1 MQRNYDRS
9 NGLGV
14 NQNGKRTQMRS
25 SQLFG
30 KTLRQAPGDA
40 ENISHQ
46 LLTRAGFIQQI
57 ASGIFSLQPLGNRS
71 ITKIR
76 NIIREEMDRAG
87 GQEINMPVVQPRS
100 LWEESGRAETFVPP
114 LAGFEDRRERDMVIA
129 PTHEETATAMARS
142 GVTSYRDLP
151 FTIYQIQTKFR
162 DETRPRGGLLRVREF
177 EMKDAYSF
185 DADEEGMDKSF
196 QAMVV
201 AYKRIFKRCGLD
213 VVMVE
218 ADSGGIGG
226 KDSNEFV
233 LLTESGEDTILMSN
247 ESEYAANVEKATFI
261 KKEFPIGELGEI
273 EEFAT
278 PGIKTI
284 DELAKAEGVSKSKTA
299 KAVFYSVDGEVVVV
313 TIRGDYDVNETKLR
327 NLLGGSEPRLATPE
341 EVKAAGLVAGSASAV
356 GLEGMRSIVDDSIT
370 MGSNYLAGANKEGF
384 HLRNTNLGRD
394 FKAHILGDIA
404 EAKKGYLSPDGKGKL
419 IAKRGIEVGHVFKL
433 GNVYSS
439 KMGAEFTDEDGAQNE
454 ILMGCYGIGVGRL
467 LAAAVESNHDDF
479 GMVLPQAIAP
489 YDVYLAGLGLD
500 DADISGKAEQ
510 LYNDLMDAGYEVLF
524 DDRDAPPGV
533 KFKDAD
539 LLGIPSRVVISSRS
553 LQNGGVEV
561 KARTCKDSAI
571 VAEGDAIDAVK
582 KILG

>member
-1 MQRNYDRS
+1 
-9 NGLGV
+9 
-14 NQNGKRTQMRS
+14 MRS

-40 ENISHQ
+40 ENISHK

-57 ASGIFSLQPLGNRS
+57 AAGIFSLQPLGNRS

-87 GQEINMPVVQPRS
+87 GQEINMPVIQPRD

-114 LAGFEDRRERDMVIA
+114 LATFEDRRERQMIIA
-129 PTHEETATAMARS
+129 PTHEETATAMARAS
-142 GVTSYRDLP
+142 ITSYRDLP

-185 DADEEGMDKSF
+185 DADEEGLERSF
-196 QAMVV
+196 QAMVA

-213 VVMVE
+213 VVMVD

-233 LLTESGEDTILMSN
+233 LLAESGDDTILMSD
-247 ESEYAANVEKATFI
+247 ESDYAANVEKAEFI
-261 KKEFPIGELGEI
+261 KKEFPTGDLCEV

-278 PGIKTI
+278 PDIKTI
-284 DELAKAEGVSKSKTA
+284 EALAKLEGVSRSKTA
-299 KAVFYSVDGEVVVV
+299 KAVFYSVDGEVVIV

-327 NLLGGSEPRLATPE
+327 NLLGGSVPRLATPE

-356 GLEGMRSIVDDSIT
+356 GLQGVKSIVDDSIT
-370 MGSNYLAGANKEGF
+370 MGSNYLAGANKAGF
-384 HLRNTNLGRD
+384 HLRNVNFPRD
-394 FKAHILGDIA
+394 FKADILGDIA
-404 EAKKGYLSPDGKGKL
+404 EAKKGYPSPDGKGKL
-419 IAKRGIEVGHVFKL
+419 IAKRGIELGHVFKL

-439 KMGAEFTDEDGAQNE
+439 KMGARYTDEDGQQNDV
-454 ILMGCYGIGVGRL
+454 LMGCYGIGIGRM
-467 LAAAVESNHDDF
+467 LAAAVEAYHDDF
-479 GMVLPQAIAP
+479 GMVLPSAIAP
-489 YDVYLAGLGLD
+489 YDIYLAGLNLE
-500 DADISGKAEQ
+500 DADISGKAEM
-510 LYNDLMDAGYEVLF
+510 LYESLQDAGFDVLF

-539 LLGIPSRVVISSRS
+539 LMGIPVRVVISSRS
-553 LQNGGVEV
+553 MGNGGVEV
-561 KARTCKDSAI
+561 KARAEKESEI
-571 VAEGDAIDAVK
+571 VSEPDVIEAVRK
-582 KILG
+582 LLG

>member
-1 MQRNYDRS
+1 
-9 NGLGV
+9 
-14 NQNGKRTQMRS
+14 MRS
-25 SQLFG
+25 SRLFG

-40 ENISHQ
+40 ENISHK

-57 ASGIFSLQPLGNRS
+57 AAGIFSLQPLGNRS

-87 GQEINMPVVQPRS
+87 GQEINMPVIQPRD

-114 LAGFEDRRERDMVIA
+114 LATFEDRRERQMIIA
-129 PTHEETATAMARS
+129 PTHEETATAMARAS
-142 GVTSYRDLP
+142 ITSYRDLP

-185 DADEEGMDKSF
+185 DADEEGLERSF
-196 QAMVV
+196 QAMVA

-213 VVMVE
+213 VVMVD

-233 LLTESGEDTILMSN
+233 LLAESGDDTILMSD
-247 ESEYAANVEKATFI
+247 ESDYAANVEKAEFI
-261 KKEFPIGELGEI
+261 KKEFPIGDLCEV

-278 PGIKTI
+278 PDIKTI
-284 DELAKAEGVSKSKTA
+284 EALAKLEGVSRSKTA
-299 KAVFYSVDGEVVVV
+299 KAVFYSVDGEVVIV

-327 NLLGGSEPRLATPE
+327 NLLGGSVPRLATPE

-356 GLEGMRSIVDDSIT
+356 GLQGVKSIVDDSIT
-370 MGSNYLAGANKEGF
+370 MGSNYLAGANKAGF
-384 HLRNTNLGRD
+384 HLRNVNFPRD
-394 FKAHILGDIA
+394 FKADILGDIA
-404 EAKKGYLSPDGKGKL
+404 EAKKGYPSPDGKGKL
-419 IAKRGIEVGHVFKL
+419 IAKRGIELGHVFKL

-439 KMGAEFTDEDGAQNE
+439 KMGARYTDEDGQQNDV
-454 ILMGCYGIGVGRL
+454 LMGCYGIGIGRM
-467 LAAAVESNHDDF
+467 LAAAVEAYHDDF
-479 GMVLPQAIAP
+479 GMVLPSAIAP
-489 YDVYLAGLGLD
+489 YDIYLAGLNLE
-500 DADISGKAEQ
+500 DADISGKAEM
-510 LYNDLMDAGYEVLF
+510 LYESLQDAGFDVLF

-539 LLGIPSRVVISSRS
+539 LMGIPVRVVISSRS
-553 LQNGGVEV
+553 MGNGGVEV
-561 KARTCKDSAI
+561 KARAEKESEI
-571 VAEGDAIDAVK
+571 VSEPDVIEAVRK
-582 KILG
+582 LLG

>member
-1 MQRNYDRS
+1 
-9 NGLGV
+9 
-14 NQNGKRTQMRS
+14 MRS

-30 KTLRQAPGDA
+30 KTLRQAPADA
-40 ENISHQ
+40 ENVSHK

-57 ASGIFSLQPLGNRS
+57 ATGIFSLQPLGNRS

-100 LWEESGRAETFVPP
+100 LWEESGRADTFVPP
-114 LAGFEDRRERDMVIA
+114 LARFEDRREREMIIA
-129 PTHEETATAMARS
+129 PTHEETATAMARGS
-142 GVTSYRDLP
+142 VTSYRDLP

-185 DADEEGMDKSF
+185 DADEEGMDRSF
-196 QAMVV
+196 QAMVG

-213 VVMVE
+213 VIMVD

-233 LLTESGEDTILMSN
+233 LLTESGEDTILMST
-247 ESEYAANVEKATFI
+247 ESDYAANVEKAEFI
-261 KKEFPIGELGEI
+261 KKASPIGDLGEV

-356 GLEGMRSIVDDSIT
+356 GLKGMRSVVDDSIT

-384 HLRNTNLGRD
+384 HLRNVNFERD
-394 FKAHILGDIA
+394 FKADILGDIA

-433 GNVYSS
+433 GNAYSS
-439 KMGAEFTDEDGAQNE
+439 KMGAEFTTEDGDQNE

-479 GMVLPQAIAP
+479 GMVLPRAIAP
-489 YDVYLAGLGLD
+489 YDVYLAGLNLN
-500 DADISGKAEQ
+500 DADIAGKAEQ
-510 LYNDLMDAGYEVLF
+510 LYESLLDAGYDVLF
-524 DDRDAPPGV
+524 DDRDIAPGV

-539 LLGIPSRVVISSRS
+539 LLGVPARVVISSRS
-553 LQNGGVEV
+553 LDNGGIEV
-561 KARTCKDSAI
+561 KARSSKDSQI
-571 VAEGDAIDAVK
+571 VAEADMIDAVQK
-582 KILG
+582 LFDESTE

>member
-1 MQRNYDRS
+1 
-9 NGLGV
+9 
-14 NQNGKRTQMRS
+14 MRS

-40 ENISHQ
+40 ENISHK

-57 ASGIFSLQPLGNRS
+57 AAGIFSLQPLGNRS

-76 NIIREEMDRAG
+76 DIIREEMDRAG
-87 GQEINMPVVQPRS
+87 GQEINMPVIQPRD

-114 LAGFEDRRERDMVIA
+114 LATFEDRRERQMIIA
-129 PTHEETATAMARS
+129 PTHEETATAMARAS
-142 GVTSYRDLP
+142 VTSYRDLP

-185 DADEEGMDKSF
+185 DADEEGLERSF
-196 QAMVV
+196 QAMVA

-213 VVMVE
+213 VVMVD

-233 LLTESGEDTILMSN
+233 LLAESGDDTILMSD
-247 ESEYAANVEKATFI
+247 ESDYAANVEKAEFI
-261 KKEFPIGELGEI
+261 KKEFPIDDLCEV

-278 PGIKTI
+278 PDIKTI
-284 DELAKAEGVSKSKTA
+284 EALAKLEGVSRSKTA
-299 KAVFYSVDGEVVVV
+299 KAVFYGVDGEVVIV

-327 NLLGGSEPRLATPE
+327 NLLGGSVPRLATPE

-356 GLEGMRSIVDDSIT
+356 GLEGVKSIVDDSIT

-384 HLRNTNLGRD
+384 HLRNVNFPRD
-394 FKAHILGDIA
+394 FKADILGDIA
-404 EAKKGYLSPDGKGKL
+404 EAKKGYPSPDGKGKL
-419 IAKRGIEVGHVFKL
+419 IAKRGIELGHVFKL

-439 KMGAEFTDEDGAQNE
+439 KMGARYTDEDGQQNDV
-454 ILMGCYGIGVGRL
+454 LMGCYGIGIGRM
-467 LAAAVESNHDDF
+467 LAAAVEAYHDDF
-479 GMVLPQAIAP
+479 GMVLPSAIAP
-489 YDVYLAGLGLD
+489 YDIYLAGLNLED
-500 DADISGKAEQ
+500 VDISGKAEM
-510 LYNDLMDAGYEVLF
+510 LYESLQDAGFDVLF

-539 LLGIPSRVVISSRS
+539 LMGIPVRVVISSRS
-553 LQNGGVEV
+553 MGNGGVEV
-561 KARTCKDSAI
+561 KARAEKESEI
-571 VAEGDAIDAVK
+571 VSEPDVIEAVRK
-582 KILG
+582 LLG

>member
-1 MQRNYDRS
+1 
-9 NGLGV
+9 
-14 NQNGKRTQMRS
+14 MRS

-40 ENISHQ
+40 ENISHK

-57 ASGIFSLQPLGNRS
+57 AAGIFSLQPLGNRS

-87 GQEINMPVVQPRS
+87 GQEINMPVIQPRD

-114 LAGFEDRRERDMVIA
+114 LATFEDRRERQMIIA
-129 PTHEETATAMARS
+129 PTHEETATAMARAS
-142 GVTSYRDLP
+142 VTSYRDLP

-185 DADEEGMDKSF
+185 DADEEGLERSF
-196 QAMVV
+196 QAMVA

-213 VVMVE
+213 VVMVD

-233 LLTESGEDTILMSN
+233 LLAESGDDTILMSD
-247 ESEYAANVEKATFI
+247 ESDYAANVEKAEFI
-261 KKEFPIGELGEI
+261 KKEFPIGNLCEV

-278 PGIKTI
+278 PDIKTI
-284 DELAKAEGVSKSKTA
+284 EALAKLEGVSRSKTA
-299 KAVFYSVDGEVVVV
+299 KAVFYSVDGEVVIV

-327 NLLGGSEPRLATPE
+327 NLLGGSVPRLATPE

-356 GLEGMRSIVDDSIT
+356 GLEGVKSIVDDSIT

-384 HLRNTNLGRD
+384 HLRNVNFPRD
-394 FKAHILGDIA
+394 FKADILGDIA
-404 EAKKGYLSPDGKGKL
+404 EAKKGYPSPDGKGKL
-419 IAKRGIEVGHVFKL
+419 IAKRGIELGHVFKL

-439 KMGAEFTDEDGAQNE
+439 KMGARYTDEDGQQNDV
-454 ILMGCYGIGVGRL
+454 LMGCYGIGIGRM
-467 LAAAVESNHDDF
+467 LAAAVEAYHDDF
-479 GMVLPQAIAP
+479 GMVLPSAIAP
-489 YDVYLAGLGLD
+489 YDIYLAGLNLE
-500 DADISGKAEQ
+500 DADISGKAEM
-510 LYNDLMDAGYEVLF
+510 LYESLQDAGFDVLF

-539 LLGIPSRVVISSRS
+539 LMGIPVRVVISSRS
-553 LQNGGVEV
+553 MANGGVEV
-561 KARTCKDSAI
+561 KARAEKESEI
-571 VAEGDAIDAVK
+571 VSEPDVIEAVRK
-582 KILG
+582 LLG

>member
-1 MQRNYDRS
+1 
-9 NGLGV
+9 
-14 NQNGKRTQMRS
+14 MRS

-30 KTLRQAPGDA
+30 KTLRQAPADA
-40 ENISHQ
+40 ETISHK

-57 ASGIFSLQPLGNRS
+57 AAGIFSLQPLGNRS

-114 LAGFEDRRERDMVIA
+114 LATFEDRRERDMIIA
-129 PTHEETATAMARS
+129 PTHEETATAMARA

-185 DADEEGMDKSF
+185 DADEEGMDRSF
-196 QAMVV
+196 QAMVA

-213 VVMVE
+213 VIMVD

-233 LLTESGEDTILMSN
+233 LLTDSGEDTILMSN
-247 ESEYAANVEKATFI
+247 ESDYAANVEKASFI
-261 KKEFPIGELGEI
+261 KKAFPVGDLGEV

-278 PGIKTI
+278 PGLKTI
-284 DELAKAEGVSKSKTA
+284 DALAKAEGVSKSKTA
-299 KAVFYSVDGEVVVV
+299 KAVFYSVDGEIVVV

-327 NLLGGSEPRLATPE
+327 NLLGGADPKLATPE

-356 GLEGMRSIVDDSIT
+356 GLDGIRSIVDDSIT
-370 MGSNYLAGANKEGF
+370 MGSNYLAGANKEGY
-384 HLRNTNLGRD
+384 HLRNVNFERD
-394 FKAHILGDIA
+394 FKADILGDIA

-419 IAKRGIEVGHVFKL
+419 VAKRGIEIGHVFKL

-439 KMGAEFTDEDGAQNE
+439 KMGADYTDEDGEQNE
-454 ILMGCYGIGVGRL
+454 ILMGCYGIGVGRM
-467 LAAAVESNHDDF
+467 LAAAVEANHDDF
-479 GMVLPQAIAP
+479 GMVLPQSIAP
-489 YDVYLAGLGLD
+489 YDVYLAGLNLND
-500 DADISGKAEQ
+500 DDIAGKAEQ
-510 LYNDLMDAGYEVLF
+510 IYESLQDAGYDVLF

-539 LLGIPSRVVISSRS
+539 LLGIRARVVISSRS
-553 LQNGGVEV
+553 LENGGLEV
-561 KARTCKDSAI
+561 KARTEKNGEI
-571 VAEGDAIDAVK
+571 VAENELLEAVK
-582 KILG
+582 KMLG

>member
-1 MQRNYDRS
+1 
-9 NGLGV
+9 
-14 NQNGKRTQMRS
+14 MRS

-40 ENISHQ
+40 ENISHK

-57 ASGIFSLQPLGNRS
+57 AAGIFSLQPLGNRS

-87 GQEINMPVVQPRS
+87 GQEINMPVIQPRD

-114 LAGFEDRRERDMVIA
+114 LATFEDRRERQMIIA
-129 PTHEETATAMARS
+129 PTHEETATAMARAS
-142 GVTSYRDLP
+142 VTSYRDLP

-185 DADEEGMDKSF
+185 DADEEGLERSF
-196 QAMVV
+196 QAMVA

-213 VVMVE
+213 VVMVD

-233 LLTESGEDTILMSN
+233 LLAESGDDTILMSD
-247 ESEYAANVEKATFI
+247 ESDYAANVEKAEFI
-261 KKEFPIGELGEI
+261 KKEFPIGNLCEV

-278 PGIKTI
+278 PDIKTI
-284 DELAKAEGVSKSKTA
+284 EALAKLEGVSRSKTA
-299 KAVFYSVDGEVVVV
+299 KAVFYSVDGEVVIV

-327 NLLGGSEPRLATPE
+327 NLLGGSVPRLATPE

-356 GLEGMRSIVDDSIT
+356 GLEGVKSIVDDSIT
-370 MGSNYLAGANKEGF
+370 MGSNYLAGANKAGF
-384 HLRNTNLGRD
+384 HLRNVNFPRD
-394 FKAHILGDIA
+394 FKADILGDIA
-404 EAKKGYLSPDGKGKL
+404 EAKKGYPSPDGKGKL
-419 IAKRGIEVGHVFKL
+419 IAKRGIELGHVFKL

-439 KMGAEFTDEDGAQNE
+439 KMGARYTDEDGQQNDV
-454 ILMGCYGIGVGRL
+454 LMGCYGIGIGRM
-467 LAAAVESNHDDF
+467 LAAAVEAYHDDF
-479 GMVLPQAIAP
+479 GMVLPSAIAP
-489 YDVYLAGLGLD
+489 YDIYLAGLNLE
-500 DADISGKAEQ
+500 DADISGKAEM
-510 LYNDLMDAGYEVLF
+510 LYESLQDAGFDVLF

-539 LLGIPSRVVISSRS
+539 LMGIPVRVVISSRS
-553 LQNGGVEV
+553 MGNGGVEV
-561 KARTCKDSAI
+561 KARAEKESEI
-571 VAEGDAIDAVK
+571 VSEPDVIEAVRK
-582 KILG
+582 LLG

>member
-1 MQRNYDRS
+1 
-9 NGLGV
+9 
-14 NQNGKRTQMRS
+14 MRS

-46 LLTRAGFIQQI
+46 LLIRAGFIQQI
-57 ASGIFSLQPLGNRS
+57 ATGIFSFQPLGNRS
-71 ITKIR
+71 VTKIR
-76 NIIREEMDRAG
+76 NIIREEMDRVG

-114 LAGFEDRRERDMVIA
+114 LATFEDRRERDMVIA
-129 PTHEETATAMARS
+129 PTHEETATAMARA

-185 DADEEGMDKSF
+185 DADEEGMDRSF
-196 QAMVV
+196 QAMVA
-201 AYKRIFKRCGLD
+201 AYKRIFRRCGLE

-233 LLTESGEDTILMSN
+233 LLTESGEDTILMST
-247 ESEYAANVEKATFI
+247 ESDYAANVEKAEFI
-261 KKEFPIGELGEI
+261 KKKFPKGELGEV

-299 KAVFYSVDGEVVVV
+299 KAVFYSVDGEIVVV

-327 NLLGGSEPRLATPE
+327 NVLGGSEPRFATPE
-341 EVKAAGLVAGSASAV
+341 EVKAAGLVSGSASAV
-356 GLEGMRSIVDDSIT
+356 GLDGMKSVVDDSIT
-370 MGSNYLAGANKEGF
+370 LGSNYLAGANKEGF
-384 HLRNTNLGRD
+384 HLRNVNLERD
-394 FKAHILGDIA
+394 FKADIFADIA
-404 EAKKGYLSPDGKGKL
+404 EAKKGYFSPDGKGKL
-419 IAKRGIEVGHVFKL
+419 VAKRGIEVGHVFKL

-439 KMGAEFTDEDGAQNE
+439 KMGAEYTDEDGGQNE

-489 YDVYLAGLGLD
+489 YDVYLAGLNLN
-500 DADISGKAEQ
+500 DADIAGKAESIYEALQ
-510 LYNDLMDAGYEVLF
+510 DAGYEVLF

-539 LLGIPSRVVISSRS
+539 LLGIPIRIVISSRS
-553 LQNGGVEV
+553 LENGGVEV
-561 KARTCKDSAI
+561 KARTSKDSEI
-571 VAEGDAIDAVK
+571 VPESAVIASVK
-582 KILG
+582 KLLG

>member
-1 MQRNYDRS
+1 
-9 NGLGV
+9 
-14 NQNGKRTQMRS
+14 MRS

-40 ENISHQ
+40 ENISHK

-57 ASGIFSLQPLGNRS
+57 AAGIFSLQPLGNRS

-87 GQEINMPVVQPRS
+87 GQEINMPVIQPRD

-114 LAGFEDRRERDMVIA
+114 LATFEDRRERQMIIA
-129 PTHEETATAMARS
+129 PTHEETATAMARAS
-142 GVTSYRDLP
+142 VTSYRDLP

-185 DADEEGMDKSF
+185 DADEEGLERSF
-196 QAMVV
+196 QAMVA

-213 VVMVE
+213 VVMVD
-218 ADSGGIGG
+218 ADSGGNGG

-233 LLTESGEDTILMSN
+233 LLAESGDDTILMSD
-247 ESEYAANVEKATFI
+247 EIDYAADVEKAEFI
-261 KKEFPIGELGEI
+261 KTEFPISDLVEV

-278 PGIKTI
+278 PDIKTI
-284 DELAKAEGVSKSKTA
+284 EAWAKLEGVSRSKTA
-299 KAVFYSVDGEVVVV
+299 KAVFYSIDGEVVIV

-327 NLLGGSEPRLATPE
+327 NLLGGSVPRLATPE

-356 GLEGMRSIVDDSIT
+356 GLQGVKSIVDDSIT
-370 MGSNYLAGANKEGF
+370 MGSNYLAGANKAGF
-384 HLRNTNLGRD
+384 HLRNVNFPRD
-394 FKAHILGDIA
+394 FKADILGDIA
-404 EAKKGYLSPDGKGKL
+404 EAKKGYPSPDGKGKL
-419 IAKRGIEVGHVFKL
+419 IAKRGIELGHVFKL

-439 KMGAEFTDEDGAQNE
+439 KMGARYTDEDGQQNDV
-454 ILMGCYGIGVGRL
+454 LMGCYGIGIGRM
-467 LAAAVESNHDDF
+467 LAAAVEAYHDDF
-479 GMVLPQAIAP
+479 GMVLPSAIAP
-489 YDVYLAGLGLD
+489 YDIYLAGLNLE
-500 DADISGKAEQ
+500 DADISGKAEM
-510 LYNDLMDAGYEVLF
+510 LYESLQDAGFDVLF

-539 LLGIPSRVVISSRS
+539 LMGIPVRVVISSRS
-553 LQNGGVEV
+553 MGNGGVEV
-561 KARTCKDSAI
+561 KARAEKESEI
-571 VAEGDAIDAVK
+571 VSEPDVIEAVRK
-582 KILG
+582 LLG

>member
-1 MQRNYDRS
+1 
-9 NGLGV
+9 
-14 NQNGKRTQMRS
+14 MRS

-40 ENISHQ
+40 ENISHK

-57 ASGIFSLQPLGNRS
+57 AAGIFSLQPLGNRS

-87 GQEINMPVVQPRS
+87 GQEINMPVIQPRD

-114 LAGFEDRRERDMVIA
+114 LATFEDRRERQMIIA
-129 PTHEETATAMARS
+129 PTHEETATAMARAS
-142 GVTSYRDLP
+142 VTSYRDLP

-185 DADEEGMDKSF
+185 DADEEGLERSF
-196 QAMVV
+196 QAMVA

-213 VVMVE
+213 VVMVD

-233 LLTESGEDTILMSN
+233 LLAESGDDTILMSD
-247 ESEYAANVEKATFI
+247 ESDYAANVEKAEFI
-261 KKEFPIGELGEI
+261 KKEFPIGDLGEV

-278 PGIKTI
+278 PDIKTI
-284 DELAKAEGVSKSKTA
+284 EALAKLEGVSRSKTA
-299 KAVFYSVDGEVVVV
+299 KAVFYSVDGEVVIV

-327 NLLGGSEPRLATPE
+327 NLLGGSVPRLATPE

-356 GLEGMRSIVDDSIT
+356 GLQGVKSIVDDSIT

-384 HLRNTNLGRD
+384 HLRNVNFPRD
-394 FKAHILGDIA
+394 FKADILGDIA
-404 EAKKGYLSPDGKGKL
+404 EAKKGYPSPDGKGKL
-419 IAKRGIEVGHVFKL
+419 IAKRGIELGHVFKL

-439 KMGAEFTDEDGAQNE
+439 KMGARYTDEDGQQNDV
-454 ILMGCYGIGVGRL
+454 LMGCYGIGIGRM
-467 LAAAVESNHDDF
+467 LAAAVEAYHDDF
-479 GMVLPQAIAP
+479 GMVLPSAIAP
-489 YDVYLAGLGLD
+489 YDIYLAGLNLE
-500 DADISGKAEQ
+500 DADISGKAEM
-510 LYNDLMDAGYEVLF
+510 LYESLQDAGFDVLF

-539 LLGIPSRVVISSRS
+539 LMGIPVRVVISSRS
-553 LQNGGVEV
+553 MGNGGVEV
-561 KARTCKDSAI
+561 KARAEKESEI
-571 VAEGDAIDAVK
+571 VSEPDVIEAVRK
-582 KILG
+582 LLG

>member
-1 MQRNYDRS
+1 
-9 NGLGV
+9 
-14 NQNGKRTQMRS
+14 MRS

-40 ENISHQ
+40 EATSHK
-46 LLTRAGFIQQI
+46 LLTRAGFIQQV
-57 ASGIFSLQPLGNRS
+57 ATGIFSLQPLGNRT

-87 GQEINMPVVQPRS
+87 GQEVNMPVVQPRS

-114 LAGFEDRRERDMVIA
+114 LATFEDRRERDMIIA
-129 PTHEETATAMARS
+129 PTHEETATAMARAS
-142 GVTSYRDLP
+142 VSSYRDLP

-185 DADEEGMDKSF
+185 DADEEGMDRSF
-196 QAMVV
+196 QSMVA

-213 VVMVE
+213 VIMVD

-233 LLTESGEDTILMSN
+233 LLTDSGEDTILMSN
-247 ESEYAANVEKATFI
+247 ESDYAANVEKAQFI
-261 KKEFPIGELGEI
+261 KKEFPKGELGEV

-284 DELAKAEGVSKSKTA
+284 DELAKMEGVSKSKTA

-356 GLEGMRSIVDDSIT
+356 GLESLRSVVDDSIT

-384 HLRNTNLGRD
+384 HLRNVNLERD
-394 FKAHILGDIA
+394 FKADILGDIA

-439 KMGAEFTDEDGAQNE
+439 KMSAEYTDEDGGQNE

-479 GMVLPQAIAP
+479 GMVLPQSIAP
-489 YDVYLAGLGLD
+489 YEVYLAGLNLND
-500 DADISGKAEQ
+500 PDIAGKAEQ
-510 LYNDLMDAGYEVLF
+510 LYQELLDAGYDVLF

-539 LLGIPSRVVISSRS
+539 LLGIPARVVISSRS
-553 LQNGGVEV
+553 LEGGGVEV
-561 KARTCKDSAI
+561 KARTEKNGEI
-571 VAEGDAIDAVK
+571 VAESDMLDAVK
-582 KILG
+582 KLLG

>member
-1 MQRNYDRS
+1 
-9 NGLGV
+9 
-14 NQNGKRTQMRS
+14 MRS

-40 ENISHQ
+40 ENISHK

-57 ASGIFSLQPLGNRS
+57 AAGIFSLQPLGNRS

-87 GQEINMPVVQPRS
+87 GQEINMPVIQPRD

-114 LAGFEDRRERDMVIA
+114 LATFEDRRERQMIIA
-129 PTHEETATAMARS
+129 PTHEETATAMARAS
-142 GVTSYRDLP
+142 VTSYRDLP

-185 DADEEGMDKSF
+185 DADEEGLERSF
-196 QAMVV
+196 QAMVA

-213 VVMVE
+213 VVMVD

-233 LLTESGEDTILMSN
+233 LLAESGDDTILMSD
-247 ESEYAANVEKATFI
+247 ESDYAANVEKAEFI
-261 KKEFPIGELGEI
+261 KKEFPIGDLCEV

-278 PGIKTI
+278 PDIKTI
-284 DELAKAEGVSKSKTA
+284 EALAKLEGVSRSKTA
-299 KAVFYSVDGEVVVV
+299 KAVFYSVDGEVVIV

-327 NLLGGSEPRLATPE
+327 NLLGGSVPRLATPE

-356 GLEGMRSIVDDSIT
+356 GLEGVKSIVDDSIT

-384 HLRNTNLGRD
+384 HLRNVNFPRD
-394 FKAHILGDIA
+394 FKADILGDIA
-404 EAKKGYLSPDGKGKL
+404 EAKKGYPSPDGKGKL
-419 IAKRGIEVGHVFKL
+419 IAKRGIELGHVFKL

-439 KMGAEFTDEDGAQNE
+439 KMGARYTDEDGQQNDV
-454 ILMGCYGIGVGRL
+454 LMGCYGIGIGRM
-467 LAAAVESNHDDF
+467 LAAAVEAYHDDF
-479 GMVLPQAIAP
+479 GMVLPSAIAP
-489 YDVYLAGLGLD
+489 YDIYLAGLNLE
-500 DADISGKAEQ
+500 DADISGKAEM
-510 LYNDLMDAGYEVLF
+510 LYESLQDAGFDVLF

-539 LLGIPSRVVISSRS
+539 LMGIPVRVVISSRS
-553 LQNGGVEV
+553 MANGGVEV
-561 KARTCKDSAI
+561 KARAEKESEI
-571 VAEGDAIDAVK
+571 VSEPDVIEAVRK
-582 KILG
+582 LLG

>member
-1 MQRNYDRS
+1 
-9 NGLGV
+9 
-14 NQNGKRTQMRS
+14 MRS

-40 ENISHQ
+40 ETISHK

-57 ASGIFSLQPLGNRS
+57 AAGIFSFQPLGNRS

-76 NIIREEMDRAG
+76 NIIRDEMDRAG

-114 LAGFEDRRERDMVIA
+114 LATFQDKRDRQMIIA
-129 PTHEETATAMARS
+129 PTHEETATAMARA

-185 DADEEGMDKSF
+185 DADEEGMDRSF
-196 QAMVV
+196 QSMVA
-201 AYKRIFKRCGLD
+201 AYKRIFKRCGLE
-213 VVMVE
+213 VIMVE

-233 LLTESGEDTILMSN
+233 LLTDSGEDTILMSN
-247 ESEYAANVEKATFI
+247 ESDYAANVEKASFI
-261 KKEFPIGELGEI
+261 KKAFPIGDLGEV

-284 DELAKAEGVSKSKTA
+284 DELAKAESVSKSKTA
-299 KAVFYSVDGEVVVV
+299 KAVFYSVDGEIVVV
-313 TIRGDYDVNETKLR
+313 TIRGDYEVNDTKLR
-327 NLLGGSEPRLATPE
+327 NQLGGSEPRLATPE
-341 EVKAAGLVAGSASAV
+341 EVKAAGLVSGSASAV
-356 GLEGMRSIVDDSIT
+356 GLEGMKSVVDDSIT

-384 HLRNTNLGRD
+384 HLRNVNLGRD
-394 FKAHILGDIA
+394 FKADILADIA

-419 IAKRGIEVGHVFKL
+419 MAKRGIEIGHVFKL

-439 KMGAEFTDEDGAQNE
+439 KMGADYTNEDGEQNE
-454 ILMGCYGIGVGRL
+454 ILMGCYGIGVGRI
-467 LAAAVESNHDDF
+467 LAAAIESNHDDF
-479 GMVLPQAIAP
+479 GMVLPRAIAP
-489 YDVYLAGLGLD
+489 YDVYLAGLNLN
-500 DADISGKAEQ
+500 DADIAGKAEQ
-510 LYNDLMDAGYEVLF
+510 IYEALQDAGYDVLF
-524 DDRDAPPGV
+524 DDRDTPPGV

-539 LLGIPSRVVISSRS
+539 LIGIPARVVISSRS
-553 LQNGGVEV
+553 LENGGVEV
-561 KARTCKDSAI
+561 KSRTSKDSEI
-571 VAEGDAIDAVK
+571 VSETDVLESVR

>member
-1 MQRNYDRS
+1 
-9 NGLGV
+9 
-14 NQNGKRTQMRS
+14 MRS

-40 ENISHQ
+40 ENISHK

-57 ASGIFSLQPLGNRS
+57 AAGIFSLQPLGNRS

-87 GQEINMPVVQPRS
+87 GQEINMPVIQPRD

-114 LAGFEDRRERDMVIA
+114 LATFEDRRERQMIIA
-129 PTHEETATAMARS
+129 PTHEETATAMARAS
-142 GVTSYRDLP
+142 VTSYRDLP

-162 DETRPRGGLLRVREF
+162 DEIRPRGGLLRVREF

-185 DADEEGMDKSF
+185 DADEEGLERSF
-196 QAMVV
+196 QAMVA

-213 VVMVE
+213 VVMVD

-233 LLTESGEDTILMSN
+233 LLAESGDDTILMSD
-247 ESEYAANVEKATFI
+247 ESDYAANVEKAEFI
-261 KKEFPIGELGEI
+261 KKEFPIGNLCEV

-278 PGIKTI
+278 PDIKTI
-284 DELAKAEGVSKSKTA
+284 EALAKLEGVSRSKTA
-299 KAVFYSVDGEVVVV
+299 KAVFYSVDGEVAIV

-327 NLLGGSEPRLATPE
+327 NLLGGSVPRLATPE

-356 GLEGMRSIVDDSIT
+356 GLEGVKSIVDDSIT

-384 HLRNTNLGRD
+384 HLRNVNFPRD
-394 FKAHILGDIA
+394 FKADILGDIA
-404 EAKKGYLSPDGKGKL
+404 EAKKGYPSPDGKGKL
-419 IAKRGIEVGHVFKL
+419 IAKRGIELGHVFKL

-439 KMGAEFTDEDGAQNE
+439 KMGARYTDEDGQQNDV
-454 ILMGCYGIGVGRL
+454 LMGCYGIGIGRM
-467 LAAAVESNHDDF
+467 LAAAVEAYHDDF
-479 GMVLPQAIAP
+479 GMVLPSAIAP
-489 YDVYLAGLGLD
+489 YDIYLAGLNLE
-500 DADISGKAEQ
+500 DADISGKAEM
-510 LYNDLMDAGYEVLF
+510 LYESLQDAGFDVLF

-539 LLGIPSRVVISSRS
+539 LMGIPVRVVISSRS
-553 LQNGGVEV
+553 MGNGGVEV
-561 KARTCKDSAI
+561 KARAEKESEI
-571 VAEGDAIDAVK
+571 VSEPDVIEAVRK
-582 KILG
+582 LLG

>member
-1 MQRNYDRS
+1 
-9 NGLGV
+9 
-14 NQNGKRTQMRS
+14 MRS

-46 LLTRAGFIQQI
+46 LLIRAGFIQQI
-57 ASGIFSLQPLGNRS
+57 ATGIFSFQPLGNRS
-71 ITKIR
+71 VTKIR
-76 NIIREEMDRAG
+76 NIIREEMDRVG

-114 LAGFEDRRERDMVIA
+114 LATFEDRRERDMVIA
-129 PTHEETATAMARS
+129 PTHEETATAMARA

-185 DADEEGMDKSF
+185 DADEEGMDRSF
-196 QAMVV
+196 QAMVA
-201 AYKRIFKRCGLD
+201 AYKRIFRRCGLE

-233 LLTESGEDTILMSN
+233 LLTESGEDTILMST
-247 ESEYAANVEKATFI
+247 ESDYAANVEKAEFI
-261 KKEFPIGELGEI
+261 KKKFPKGELGEV

-299 KAVFYSVDGEVVVV
+299 KAVFYSVDGEIVVV

-327 NLLGGSEPRLATPE
+327 NVLGGSEPRFATPE
-341 EVKAAGLVAGSASAV
+341 EVKAAGLVSGSASAV
-356 GLEGMRSIVDDSIT
+356 GLDGMKSVVDDSIT
-370 MGSNYLAGANKEGF
+370 LGSNYLAGANKEGF
-384 HLRNTNLGRD
+384 HLRNVNLERD
-394 FKAHILGDIA
+394 FKADILADIA
-404 EAKKGYLSPDGKGKL
+404 EAKKGYFSPDGKGKL
-419 IAKRGIEVGHVFKL
+419 VAKRGIEVGHVFKL

-439 KMGAEFTDEDGAQNE
+439 KMGAEYTDEDGGQNE

-489 YDVYLAGLGLD
+489 YDVYLAGLNLN
-500 DADISGKAEQ
+500 DADIAGKAESIYEALQ
-510 LYNDLMDAGYEVLF
+510 DAGYEVLF

-539 LLGIPSRVVISSRS
+539 LLGIPIRIVISSRS
-553 LQNGGVEV
+553 LENDGVEV
-561 KARTCKDSAI
+561 KARTSKDSEI
-571 VAEGDAIDAVK
+571 VPESAVIASVK
-582 KILG
+582 KLLG

>member
-1 MQRNYDRS
+1 
-9 NGLGV
+9 
-14 NQNGKRTQMRS
+14 MRS

-40 ENISHQ
+40 ETISHK

-57 ASGIFSLQPLGNRS
+57 AAGIFSLQPLGNRS

-76 NIIREEMDRAG
+76 NIIREEIDRAG

-114 LAGFEDRRERDMVIA
+114 LATFEDKRERQMIIA
-129 PTHEETATAMARS
+129 PTHEETATAMARA

-185 DADEEGMDKSF
+185 DADEEGMDRSF
-196 QAMVV
+196 QAMVA
-201 AYKRIFKRCGLD
+201 AYRRIFKRCGLD
-213 VVMVE
+213 VIMVD

-233 LLTESGEDTILMSN
+233 LLTDSGEDTILMST
-247 ESEYAANVEKATFI
+247 ESDYAANVEKASFI
-261 KKEFPIGELGEI
+261 KKEFPIGELGEV

-284 DELAKAEGVSKSKTA
+284 EELAKTEGVSKSKTA
-299 KAVFYSVDGEVVVV
+299 KAVFYSVDGEIVVV
-313 TIRGDYDVNETKLR
+313 TIRGDYEVNETKLR
-327 NLLGGSEPRLATPE
+327 NLLDGAEPKLATAE
-341 EVKAAGLVAGSASAV
+341 EVKAAGLVSGSASAV
-356 GLEGMRSIVDDSIT
+356 GLTGMKSVVDDSIT
-370 MGSNYLAGANKEGF
+370 MGSNYLAGANKDGF
-384 HLRNTNLGRD
+384 HLRNVNFDRD
-394 FKAHILGDIA
+394 FKADIVADIA

-419 IAKRGIEVGHVFKL
+419 VAKRGIEIGHVFKL

-439 KMGAEFTDEDGAQNE
+439 KMGANYTNEDGELEE
-454 ILMGCYGIGVGRL
+454 ILMGCYGIGVGRM
-467 LAAAVESNHDDF
+467 LAAAVEANHDDL
-479 GMVLPQAIAP
+479 GMLLPRAIAP
-489 YDVYLAGLGLD
+489 YEIYLAGLNLNDLD
-500 DADISGKAEQ
+500 IARKAEMIYEQ
-510 LYNDLMDAGYEVLF
+510 LQDGGYEVLF

-539 LLGIPSRVVISSRS
+539 LLGIPARVVISSRS
-553 LQNGGVEV
+553 LEGGGVEV
-561 KARTCKDSAI
+561 KSRSSKASEI
-571 VAEGDAIDAVK
+571 VAESDVLETVNA
-582 KILG
+582 LFE

>member
-1 MQRNYDRS
+1 
-9 NGLGV
+9 
-14 NQNGKRTQMRS
+14 MRS

-30 KTLRQAPGDA
+30 KTLRQAPADA
-40 ENISHQ
+40 ENVSHK

-57 ASGIFSLQPLGNRS
+57 ATGIFSLQPLGNRS

-100 LWEESGRAETFVPP
+100 LWEESGRADTFVPP
-114 LAGFEDRRERDMVIA
+114 LARFEDRREREMIIA
-129 PTHEETATAMARS
+129 PTHEETATAMARGS
-142 GVTSYRDLP
+142 VTSYRDLP

-185 DADEEGMDKSF
+185 DADEEGMDRSF
-196 QAMVV
+196 QAMVG

-213 VVMVE
+213 VIMVD

-233 LLTESGEDTILMSN
+233 LLTESGEDTILMST
-247 ESEYAANVEKATFI
+247 ESDYAANVEKAEFI
-261 KKEFPIGELGEI
+261 KKAFPIGDLGEV

-356 GLEGMRSIVDDSIT
+356 GLKGMRSVVDDSIT

-384 HLRNTNLGRD
+384 HLRNVNFERD
-394 FKAHILGDIA
+394 FKADILGDIA

-439 KMGAEFTDEDGAQNE
+439 KMGAEFTTEDGDQNE

-479 GMVLPQAIAP
+479 GMVLPRAIAP
-489 YDVYLAGLGLD
+489 YDVYLAGLNLN
-500 DADISGKAEQ
+500 DADIAGKAEQ
-510 LYNDLMDAGYEVLF
+510 LYESLLDAGYDVLF
-524 DDRDAPPGV
+524 DDRDIAPGV

-539 LLGIPSRVVISSRS
+539 LLGVPARVVISSRS
-553 LQNGGVEV
+553 LDNGGIEV
-561 KARTCKDSAI
+561 KARSSKDSQI
-571 VAEGDAIDAVK
+571 VAEADMIDAVQK
-582 KILG
+582 LFDESTE

>member
-1 MQRNYDRS
+1 
-9 NGLGV
+9 
-14 NQNGKRTQMRS
+14 MRS

-40 ENISHQ
+40 ENISHK

-57 ASGIFSLQPLGNRS
+57 AAGIFSLQPLGNRS

-87 GQEINMPVVQPRS
+87 GQEINMPVIQPRD

-114 LAGFEDRRERDMVIA
+114 LATFEDRRERQMIIA
-129 PTHEETATAMARS
+129 PTHEETATAMARAS
-142 GVTSYRDLP
+142 VTSYRDLP

-185 DADEEGMDKSF
+185 DADEEGLERSF
-196 QAMVV
+196 QAMVA

-213 VVMVE
+213 VVMVD

-233 LLTESGEDTILMSN
+233 LLAESGDDTILMSD
-247 ESEYAANVEKATFI
+247 ESDYAANVEKAEFI
-261 KKEFPIGELGEI
+261 KKEFPIGNLCEV

-278 PGIKTI
+278 PDIKTI
-284 DELAKAEGVSKSKTA
+284 EALAKLEGVSRSKTA
-299 KAVFYSVDGEVVVV
+299 KAVFYSVDGEVVIV

-327 NLLGGSEPRLATPE
+327 NLLGGSVPRLATPE

-356 GLEGMRSIVDDSIT
+356 GLEGVKSIVDDSIA

-384 HLRNTNLGRD
+384 HLRNVNFPRD
-394 FKAHILGDIA
+394 FKADILGDIA
-404 EAKKGYLSPDGKGKL
+404 EAKKGYPSPDGKGKL
-419 IAKRGIEVGHVFKL
+419 IAKRGIELGHVFKL

-439 KMGAEFTDEDGAQNE
+439 KMGARYTDEDGQQNDV
-454 ILMGCYGIGVGRL
+454 LMGCYGIGIGRM
-467 LAAAVESNHDDF
+467 LAAAVEAYHDDF
-479 GMVLPQAIAP
+479 GMVLPSAIAP
-489 YDVYLAGLGLD
+489 YDIYLAGLNLE
-500 DADISGKAEQ
+500 DADISGKAEM
-510 LYNDLMDAGYEVLF
+510 LYESLEDAGFDVLF

-539 LLGIPSRVVISSRS
+539 LMGIPVRVVISSRS
-553 LQNGGVEV
+553 MGNGGVEV
-561 KARTCKDSAI
+561 KARAEKESEI
-571 VAEGDAIDAVK
+571 VSEPDVIEAVRK
-582 KILG
+582 LLG

>member
-1 MQRNYDRS
+1 
-9 NGLGV
+9 
-14 NQNGKRTQMRS
+14 MRS

-40 ENISHQ
+40 ETISHK

-57 ASGIFSLQPLGNRS
+57 AAGIFSLQPLGNRS

-114 LAGFEDRRERDMVIA
+114 LATFEDKRERQMIIA
-129 PTHEETATAMARS
+129 PTHEETATAMARA
-142 GVTSYRDLP
+142 GVASYRDLP

-185 DADEEGMDKSF
+185 DADEEGMDRSF
-196 QAMVV
+196 QAMVA
-201 AYKRIFKRCGLD
+201 AYRRIFKRCGLD
-213 VVMVE
+213 VIMVD

-233 LLTESGEDTILMSN
+233 LLTDSGEDTILMST
-247 ESEYAANVEKATFI
+247 ESDYAANVEKASFI
-261 KKEFPIGELGEI
+261 KKEFPIGELGEV

-284 DELAKAEGVSKSKTA
+284 EELAKTEGVSKSKTA
-299 KAVFYSVDGEVVVV
+299 KAVFYSVDGEIVVV
-313 TIRGDYDVNETKLR
+313 TIRGDYEVNETKLR
-327 NLLGGSEPRLATPE
+327 NLLDGAEPKLATAE
-341 EVKAAGLVAGSASAV
+341 EVKAAGLVSGSASAV
-356 GLEGMRSIVDDSIT
+356 GLTGMKSVVDDSIT
-370 MGSNYLAGANKEGF
+370 MGSNYLAGANKDGF
-384 HLRNTNLGRD
+384 HLRNVNFDRD
-394 FKAHILGDIA
+394 FKADIVADIA

-419 IAKRGIEVGHVFKL
+419 VAKRGIEIGHVFKL

-439 KMGAEFTDEDGAQNE
+439 KMGANYTNEDGELEE
-454 ILMGCYGIGVGRL
+454 ILMGCYGIGVGRM
-467 LAAAVESNHDDF
+467 LAAAVEANHDDL
-479 GMVLPQAIAP
+479 GMLLPRAIAP
-489 YDVYLAGLGLD
+489 YEIYLAGLNLNDLD
-500 DADISGKAEQ
+500 IARKAEMIYEQ
-510 LYNDLMDAGYEVLF
+510 LQDGGYEVLF

-539 LLGIPSRVVISSRS
+539 LLGIPARVVISSRS
-553 LQNGGVEV
+553 LEGGGVEV
-561 KARTCKDSAI
+561 KSRSSKASEI
-571 VAEGDAIDAVK
+571 VAESDVLETVNA
-582 KILG
+582 LFE

>member
-1 MQRNYDRS
+1 
-9 NGLGV
+9 
-14 NQNGKRTQMRS
+14 MRS

-40 ENISHQ
+40 ENISHK

-57 ASGIFSLQPLGNRS
+57 AAGIFSLQPLGNRS

-87 GQEINMPVVQPRS
+87 GQEINMPVIQPRD

-114 LAGFEDRRERDMVIA
+114 LATFEDRRERQMIIA
-129 PTHEETATAMARS
+129 PTHEETATAMARAS
-142 GVTSYRDLP
+142 VTSYRDLP

-185 DADEEGMDKSF
+185 DADEEGLERSF
-196 QAMVV
+196 QAMVA

-213 VVMVE
+213 VVMVD

-233 LLTESGEDTILMSN
+233 LLAESGDDTILMSD
-247 ESEYAANVEKATFI
+247 ESDYAANVEKAEFI
-261 KKEFPIGELGEI
+261 KKEFPIGNLCEV

-278 PGIKTI
+278 PDIKTI
-284 DELAKAEGVSKSKTA
+284 EALAKLEGVSRSKTA
-299 KAVFYSVDGEVVVV
+299 KAVFYSVDGEVVIV
-313 TIRGDYDVNETKLR
+313 TIRGDYDVNVTKLR
-327 NLLGGSEPRLATPE
+327 NLLGGSVPRLATPE

-356 GLEGMRSIVDDSIT
+356 GLEGVKSIVDDSIT

-384 HLRNTNLGRD
+384 HLRNVNFPRD
-394 FKAHILGDIA
+394 FKADILGDIA
-404 EAKKGYLSPDGKGKL
+404 EAKKGYPSPDGKGKL
-419 IAKRGIEVGHVFKL
+419 IAKRGIELGHVFKL

-439 KMGAEFTDEDGAQNE
+439 KMGARYTDEDGQQNDV
-454 ILMGCYGIGVGRL
+454 LMGCYGIGIGRM
-467 LAAAVESNHDDF
+467 LAAAVEAYHDDF
-479 GMVLPQAIAP
+479 GMVLPSAIAP
-489 YDVYLAGLGLD
+489 YDIYLAGLNLE
-500 DADISGKAEQ
+500 DADISGKAEM
-510 LYNDLMDAGYEVLF
+510 LYESLQDAGFDVLF

-539 LLGIPSRVVISSRS
+539 LMGIPVRVVFSSRS
-553 LQNGGVEV
+553 MGNGGVEV
-561 KARTCKDSAI
+561 KARAEKESEI
-571 VAEGDAIDAVK
+571 VSEPDVIEAVRK
-582 KILG
+582 LLG

>member
-1 MQRNYDRS
+1 
-9 NGLGV
+9 
-14 NQNGKRTQMRS
+14 MRS
-25 SQLFG
+25 SRLFG

-40 ENISHQ
+40 ENISHK

-57 ASGIFSLQPLGNRS
+57 AAGIFSLQPLGNRS

-87 GQEINMPVVQPRS
+87 GQEINMPVIQPRD

-114 LAGFEDRRERDMVIA
+114 LATFEDRRERQMIIA
-129 PTHEETATAMARS
+129 PTHEETATAMARAS
-142 GVTSYRDLP
+142 ITSYRDLP

-185 DADEEGMDKSF
+185 DADEEGLERSF
-196 QAMVV
+196 QAMVA

-213 VVMVE
+213 VVMVD

-233 LLTESGEDTILMSN
+233 LLAESGDDTILMSD
-247 ESEYAANVEKATFI
+247 ESDYAANVEKAEFI
-261 KKEFPIGELGEI
+261 KKEFPIV

-278 PGIKTI
+278 PDIKTI
-284 DELAKAEGVSKSKTA
+284 EALAKLEGVSRSKTA
-299 KAVFYSVDGEVVVV
+299 KAVFYSVDGEVVIV

-327 NLLGGSEPRLATPE
+327 NLLGGSVPRLATPE

-356 GLEGMRSIVDDSIT
+356 GLQGVKSIVDDSIT
-370 MGSNYLAGANKEGF
+370 MGSNYLAGANKAGF
-384 HLRNTNLGRD
+384 HLRNVNFPRD
-394 FKAHILGDIA
+394 FKADILGDIA
-404 EAKKGYLSPDGKGKL
+404 EAKKGYPSPDGKGKL
-419 IAKRGIEVGHVFKL
+419 IAKRGIELGHVFKL

-439 KMGAEFTDEDGAQNE
+439 KMGARYTDEDGQQNDV
-454 ILMGCYGIGVGRL
+454 LMGCYGIGIGRM
-467 LAAAVESNHDDF
+467 LAAAVEAYHDDF
-479 GMVLPQAIAP
+479 GMVLPSAIAP
-489 YDVYLAGLGLD
+489 YDIYLAGLNLE
-500 DADISGKAEQ
+500 DADISGKAEM
-510 LYNDLMDAGYEVLF
+510 LYESLQDAGFDVLF

-539 LLGIPSRVVISSRS
+539 LMGIPVRVVISSRS
-553 LQNGGVEV
+553 MGNGGVEV
-561 KARTCKDSAI
+561 KARAEKESEI
-571 VAEGDAIDAVK
+571 VSEPDVIEAVRK
-582 KILG
+582 LLG

>member
-1 MQRNYDRS
+1 
-9 NGLGV
+9 
-14 NQNGKRTQMRS
+14 MRS

-40 ENISHQ
+40 ENISHK

-57 ASGIFSLQPLGNRS
+57 AAGIFSLQPLGNRS

-87 GQEINMPVVQPRS
+87 GQEINMPVIQPRD

-114 LAGFEDRRERDMVIA
+114 LATFEDRRERQMIIA
-129 PTHEETATAMARS
+129 PTHEETATAMARAS
-142 GVTSYRDLP
+142 VTSYRDLP

-185 DADEEGMDKSF
+185 DADEEGLERSF
-196 QAMVV
+196 QAMVA

-213 VVMVE
+213 VVMVD

-233 LLTESGEDTILMSN
+233 LLAESGDDTILMSD
-247 ESEYAANVEKATFI
+247 ESDYAANVEKAEFI
-261 KKEFPIGELGEI
+261 KKEFPIGNLCEV

-278 PGIKTI
+278 PDIKTI
-284 DELAKAEGVSKSKTA
+284 EALAKLEGVSRSKTA
-299 KAVFYSVDGEVVVV
+299 KAVFYSVDGEVVIV

-327 NLLGGSEPRLATPE
+327 NLLGGSVPRLATPE

-356 GLEGMRSIVDDSIT
+356 GLEGVKSIVDDSIT

-384 HLRNTNLGRD
+384 HLRNVNFPRD
-394 FKAHILGDIA
+394 FKADILGDIA
-404 EAKKGYLSPDGKGKL
+404 EAKKGYPSPDGKGKL
-419 IAKRGIEVGHVFKL
+419 IAKRGIELGHVFKL

-439 KMGAEFTDEDGAQNE
+439 KMGARYTDEDGQQNDV
-454 ILMGCYGIGVGRL
+454 LMGCYGIGIGRM
-467 LAAAVESNHDDF
+467 LAAAVEAYHDDF
-479 GMVLPQAIAP
+479 GMVLPSAIAP
-489 YDVYLAGLGLD
+489 YDIYLAGLNLE
-500 DADISGKAEQ
+500 DADISGKAEM
-510 LYNDLMDAGYEVLF
+510 LYESLQDAGFDVLF

-539 LLGIPSRVVISSRS
+539 LMGIPVRVVISSRS
-553 LQNGGVEV
+553 MANGGVEV
-561 KARTCKDSAI
+561 KARAEKEPEI
-571 VAEGDAIDAVK
+571 VSEPDVIEAVRK
-582 KILG
+582 LLG